1 MQGCAWGV
9 RRDEKKRRGF
19 LLVSSNFFS
28 TFPLSSFRHTGTHPP
43 HHSAVFHPFPSLSF
57 PLSPSRASSL
67 FGLGI
72 RCRVAR
78 PLYSLRPF
86 NSIATLFIR
95 WRMSSEDGR
104 RPCRLERHPSTICQ
118 RSTSLIYRRKLV
130 PGIDILF
137 PRIRTVGQ
145 FFPLSSAPMRGGD
158 IYRNVWESRR

>member
-1 MQGCAWGV
+1 MRLGGQTG
-9 RRDEKKRRGF
+9 REEEKRIPSRF
-19 LLVSSNFFS
+19 LQLFFHVSSILVL
-28 TFPLSSFRHTGTHPP
+28 PHRHPP

-95 WRMSSEDGR
+95 WRMSSKDGR

-118 RSTSLIYRRKLV
+118 RSTSLTYRRKLV

-137 PRIRTVGQ
+137 PRIRMAGQ